1 MIVKIIGI
9 ICVLGTSIGIGT
21 YFIQRDKDR
30 LHLIKEMKKML
41 LLWRGSIRQSNETI
55 PEVLEN
61 ISGKLDKRLETLLKN
76 IAIKMK
82 KMNGENLNNIW
93 IDEVENVFHNSSLLD
108 EDVDLLKK
116 VGDVIGFLDKQLQ
129 IENMDSFKIEIDE
142 KIYKIKSEIDEKHR
156 IYRIL
161 SIMGGLF
168 LIIILV

>member
-1 MIVKIIGI
+1 MKID
-9 ICVLGTSIGIGT
+9 
-21 YFIQRDKDR
+21 YFKER
-30 LHLIKEMKKML
+30 LL
-41 LLWRGSIRQSNETI
+41 R
-55 PEVLEN
+55 
-61 ISGKLDKRLETLLKN
+61 
-76 IAIKMK
+76 
-82 KMNGENLNNIW
+82 
-93 IDEVENVFHNSSLLD
+93 LD

-168 LIIILV
+168 LIIILVWLFD